1 MRPIRRLRALPA
13 LARSPLVL
21 LLALGCGGAGETS
34 DASLPVSPTGGAA
47 VAPQADAA
55 ASKAVG
61 FALDRQAVQ
70 EATASRGMPAPP
82 PPPPPPPMAA
92 PAPDA
97 PGGDADLVT
106 RVQGSAAATAA
117 MLIRTGSA
125 SVEVSDLD
133 QAMTQVAQLAAGVGG
148 FVAGTSVAA
157 GRDQVRAATLEVRI
171 PSARWD
177 EALRGLEPL
186 GRVEAVNVSAE
197 DVGEEFTDLTARAAN
212 ARRLEERLIELLATR
227 TGKLDDVL
235 TVERELARVR
245 EQIER
250 MEGRM
255 RFLQARAAT
264 STLSVSLH
272 EPFPVL
278 GQRGPNP
285 IGEAFRDAWR
295 NFVGFVAAF
304 ISALGVLVPLGAIGV
319 AAWLVI
325 RRFVPKRAPEGRAA
339 A

>member
-1 MRPIRRLRALPA
+1 MRPIRRLRAFPA
-13 LARSPLVL
+13 LALSPLAL
-21 LLALGCGGAGETS
+21 LLALGCRGAGETS
-34 DASLPVSPTGGAA
+34 DASLPVSPSGGGAT
-47 VAPQADAA
+47 APAADLA

-61 FALDRQAVQ
+61 FSIHQQAAQ
-70 EATASRGMPAPP
+70 EASAARGLPAPP
-82 PPPPPPPMAA
+82 PPPVAA

-97 PGGDADLVT
+97 PGGDADALT

-133 QAMTQVAQLAAGVGG
+133 QAIAQVAQLAAGVGG

-186 GRVEAVNVSAE
+186 GRVEAVNASAE

-212 ARRLEERLIELLATR
+212 ARRLEERLVELLATR

-235 TVERELARVR
+235 AVERELARVR
-245 EQIER
+245 EQVER

-278 GQRGPNP
+278 GQRGSNP

-304 ISALGVLVPLGAIGV
+304 IGALGILVPLGALGF

-325 RRFVPKRAPEGRAA
+325 RRFVPKRAAEGGAVA
-339 A
+339 

>member
-1 MRPIRRLRALPA
+1 MRRYAM
-13 LARSPLVL
+13 VL
-21 LLALGCGGAGETS
+21 
-34 DASLPVSPTGGAA
+34 A
-47 VAPQADAA
+47 VAAMATLTVVACSADDPNVSDKSR
-55 ASKAVG
+55 ASE
-61 FALDRQAVQ
+61 AVQ
-70 EATASRGMPAPP
+70 SIEMAPGAPAMAPAPP
-82 PPPPPPPMAA
+82 TAVTGGFAA
-92 PAPDA
+92 GSDANGQLRARMSRDEQA
-97 PGGDADLVT
+97 PGRGSTADAT
-106 RVQGSAAATAA
+106 AGTSGSAEASAQSASA
-117 MLIRTGSA
+117 MIIRTGSA
-125 SVEVSDLD
+125 VVEVDSLERAIADVRL
-133 QAMTQVAQLAAGVGG
+133 LAARVGG
-148 FVAGTSVAA
+148 YVANTSVQT
-157 GRDQVRAATLEVRI
+157 GREQFREATLELKI
-171 PSARWD
+171 PAPRFDDAIS
-177 EALRGLEPL
+177 GLSPL

-197 DVGEEFTDLTARAAN
+197 DVGEEFTDLTARTAN

-235 TVERELARVR
+235 SVERELARVR

-278 GQRGPNP
+278 GQRGQNP

-304 ISALGVLVPLGAIGV
+304 ISALGILVPLGALGL
-319 AAWLVI
+319 AAWVVI
-325 RRFVPKRAPEGRAA
+325 RRFVPKRAAEGPAA

>member
-1 MRPIRRLRALPA
+1 MRPTLRSPA
-13 LARSPLVL
+13 LLPLAL
-21 LLALGCGGAGETS
+21 LLALGCDGGDAG
-34 DASLPVSPTGGAA
+34 DAALPVSPASGAA
-47 VAPQADAA
+47 TAPTADVA

-70 EATASRGMPAPP
+70 EESVARGVPAPP
-82 PPPPPPPMAA
+82 PPPPPMVA
-92 PAPDA
+92 PAPHA
-97 PGGDADLVT
+97 GGGDADAVA
-106 RVQGSAAATAA
+106 RAQPGVAASAA

-125 SVEVSDLD
+125 SVEVADLD
-133 QAMTQVAQLAAGVGG
+133 PAMAQVAGLAASVGG
-148 FVAGTSVAA
+148 FVAGTSVVA

-186 GRVEAVNVSAE
+186 GRVEAVNASAE
-197 DVGEEFTDLTARAAN
+197 DVGEEFTDLGARAAN
-212 ARRLEERLIELLATR
+212 ARRLEERLVGLLATR

-235 TVERELARVR
+235 AVERELARVR
-245 EQIER
+245 EQVER

-255 RFLQARAAT
+255 RYLQARAAT

-272 EPFPVL
+272 EPYPVL
-278 GQRGPNP
+278 GQRGSNP

-304 ISALGVLVPLGAIGV
+304 IAALGILVPLGALGV
-319 AAWLVI
+319 AAWIVI
-325 RRFVPKRAPEGRAA
+325 RRFLPKRAAEGRATA
-339 A
+339 

>member
-13 LARSPLVL
+13 LVLSPLAL
-21 LLALGCGGAGETS
+21 LLALGCSGAGESS
-34 DASLPVSPTGGAA
+34 DASLPVSPNSGAA
-47 VAPQADAA
+47 GAAPSADMA

-61 FALDRQAVQ
+61 FTLGRQAVR
-70 EATASRGMPAPP
+70 EASAARGMPA

-97 PGGDADLVT
+97 PGGDADAVT
-106 RVQGSAAATAA
+106 RAQGSVAATAA

-133 QAMTQVAQLAAGVGG
+133 QAMAQVAQLATGVGG

-171 PSARWD
+171 PAARWD

-212 ARRLEERLIELLATR
+212 ARRLEERLVELLATR

-235 TVERELARVR
+235 SVERELARVR

-264 STLSVSLH
+264 STLSISLH

-295 NFVGFVAAF
+295 NFVGFVAAC
-304 ISALGVLVPLGAIGV
+304 ISALGILVPLGALGL

-325 RRFVPKRAPEGRAA
+325 RRFVPKRAAEGRAA